1 MTFEEFGNMLRQQR
15 LAKEVSLADIAAV
28 TRINIKFL
36 EALENGQFHIL
47 PATYV
52 RAFLRE
58 YAVMVQLDP
67 AVVLQQYDEIKA
79 ASDIQKSS
87 ATSSS
92 SPTASTQQVPA
103 TPKNNG
109 LTNSARKSIE
119 IIAVIIVVFAMVWFL
134 LSKNKNQTDIQPEIA
149 FEEVVKEAELTT
161 SKAPQSIVKQT
172 PQPTIPSISDSLVL
186 EIITTDS
193 LWLRMFIDDS
203 IAREYL
209 FPPNV
214 KHTFKAAKSF
224 SLTLGNA
231 GAAKVKLNGKEL
243 GMLGKPGA
251 IVRNKILTAK
261 SLQSLE

>member
-1 MTFEEFGNMLRQQR
+1 MTFEEFGTMLRQQR
-15 LAKEVSLADIAAV
+15 LAKEVSLADIAAA

-58 YAVMVQLDP
+58 YAMMVQLDP
-67 AVVLQQYDEIKA
+67 AAVLQQYDEIKT
-79 ASDIQKSS
+79 SLDVQKSS
-87 ATSSS
+87 SSS
-92 SPTASTQQVPA
+92 ASSSLVDTQQVSP
-103 TPKNNG
+103 TPKNSG
-109 LTNSARKSIE
+109 PTNSARKSIG
-119 IIAVIIVVFAMVWFL
+119 IIAVIIIVFSMLWFL
-134 LSKNKNQTDIQPEIA
+134 LSKNKNQADIQPEIS

-172 PQPTIPSISDSLVL
+172 TKPNIPSISDSLVL
-186 EIITTDS
+186 EILTTDS
-193 LWLRMFIDDS
+193 LWLSIFIDDS

-209 FPPNV
+209 YPPNV

-231 GAAKVKLNGKEL
+231 G
-243 GMLGKPGA
+243 
-251 IVRNKILTAK
+251 
-261 SLQSLE
+261 